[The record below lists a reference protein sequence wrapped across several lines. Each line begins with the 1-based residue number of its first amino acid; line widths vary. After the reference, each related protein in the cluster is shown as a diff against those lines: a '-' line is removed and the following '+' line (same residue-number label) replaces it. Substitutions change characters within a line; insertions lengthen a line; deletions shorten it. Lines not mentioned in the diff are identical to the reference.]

1 MLLPSLRPKTDRPRL
16 LHMLLPLLAATLLTL
31 GMLQPPTACAEELP
45 ATDGPASTL
54 VENAQVGLNG
64 ATLTT
69 DGQIGKYRYFA
80 LPSPP
85 RLVVDIYDVEP
96 AFAEREFAMQ
106 GAFRQM
112 RVGIYPD
119 KTRFVFDAHRTVPE
133 HTVVSTGQAIE
144 ILWST
149 DNSSAN
155 ESLAIDN
162 AVKKDPF
169 GLPPEAAVDR
179 RSAVAGRATA
189 TDQEATASGVSLDFT
204 DIELAD
210 LIKTISELTGRNFV
224 YDDTVKGR
232 VTVITPERMSRD
244 EAYQLFLTVLS
255 VKGFTVIP
263 SGKVHKIIREKD
275 AKKTNLPLLADGR
288 QPSGEQFVTRLVRL
302 QHIDAE
308 TMANRVLAPL
318 VPKTGHIV
326 AYPPANTLIIT
337 DSAAN
342 IERLVKIIRRLDVPS
357 SVDRLEVIALEFA
370 NAEEIAEI
378 CQTVL
383 SQTGPRAAKAKNG
396 KAAGQQATSLVL
408 PYPRTNSLLVLAS
421 EEDLLTIRQ
430 LVARLDHK
438 PSQERAHINV
448 YYLENADAEKLA
460 ETLNH
465 IVAGK
470 RGVARN
476 GRRQPGSTALS
487 EDLSIT
493 PDKPT
498 NALIINGSPEDYEQ
512 VREIIAQLDIKR
524 KQVYVETL
532 ILELSMDATK
542 ELGASLQ
549 GAFKVGDGVVSI
561 STNQGRGP
569 ASLSDFTAEEDGG
582 LPSVLGRVIDGIL
595 LGGLFSPITV
605 TGADGVDISIPAFSA
620 LIDLSK
626 TSSDVN
632 ILSAPRLLTSDNE
645 EAEII
650 VGANVPIITERL
662 TDTGGGEGLAQSV
675 TVERMDVA
683 LTLRF
688 TPQIT
693 EGDLV
698 RLNVFQEI
706 TGIAQT
712 QIGEV
717 EEIGPTLTKR
727 LLRNTVLAED
737 GQTVVLGG
745 LIRSDVQDKVW
756 KVPLLGDIPV
766 LGWLFKRTSKIESK
780 INLLIFITPRII
792 KDRYDL
798 AAVTR
803 RSSRAM
809 EAFRPEGA
817 PPLIPAELLGNDLL
831 YAPFEGNAPSAST
844 R

>member
-1 MLLPSLRPKTDRPRL
+1 LFYTLV
-16 LHMLLPLLAATLLTL
+16 PLLLAILVSLVI
-31 GMLQPPTACAEELP
+31 LQPLAACAEELP
-45 ATDGPASTL
+45 ATEGPAATL
-54 VENAQVGLNG
+54 VENARVSSNS

-69 DGQIGKYRYFA
+69 DGQIVKYRHFA

-96 AFAEREFAMQ
+96 AFEEREFPIQ
-106 GAFRQM
+106 GVFGQM

-119 KTRFVFDAHRTVPE
+119 KTRFVFDAPRTVPE
-133 HTVVSTGQAIE
+133 YTVVSTGQSLE

-149 DNSSAN
+149 VNGSAD
-155 ESLAIDN
+155 ESTAIDN
-162 AVKKDPF
+162 AIKKDPF
-169 GLPPEAAVDR
+169 VLPEEATVNGTATGV
-179 RSAVAGRATA
+179 RSTTATA
-189 TDQEATASGVSLDFT
+189 QPAMDSGVSLDFT

-224 YDDTVKGR
+224 YDDTVKGK
-232 VTVITPERMSRD
+232 VTVITPERMSRE
-244 EAYQLFLTVLS
+244 EAYQLFLTVLN

-263 SGKVHKIIREKD
+263 SGKVHKIIRDKD
-275 AKKTNLPLLADGR
+275 AKETNLPLLANGR
-288 QPSGEQFVTRLVRL
+288 KTSGEQFVTRMVRL

-308 TMANRVLAPL
+308 TMANRVLTPL
-318 VPKTGHIV
+318 IPKTGNIV
-326 AYPPANTLIIT
+326 SYPPANTLIIT

-342 IERLVKIIRRLDVPS
+342 IERLVQIIRRLDVPS
-357 SVDRLEVIALEFA
+357 SVDRLEVITLEFA
-370 NAEEIAEI
+370 NAEEVAEI
-378 CQTVL
+378 CSTVL
-383 SQTGPRAAKAKNG
+383 SQSGPTASKGQNG
-396 KAAGQQATSLVL
+396 RPAEQGATSQVI
-408 PYPRTNSLLVLAS
+408 PYPRTNSLLVMAS
-421 EEDLLTIRQ
+421 DEDLQTVRQ
-430 LVARLDHK
+430 LVRRLDQK
-438 PSQERAHINV
+438 PTQDRSPINV

-460 ETLNH
+460 ETLTQ
-465 IVAGK
+465 IVAGRK
-470 RGVARN
+470 GVVRN
-476 GRRQPGSTALS
+476 GGSRAGSSSLS
-487 EDLSIT
+487 ENLSIT
-493 PDKPT
+493 ADKPT

-512 VREIIAQLDIKR
+512 VREIITQLDIKR

-532 ILELSMDATK
+532 ILELSMDATRQ
-542 ELGASLQ
+542 LGASLQ
-549 GAFKVGDGVVSI
+549 GAFKVGDGVVNI
-561 STNQGRGP
+561 SSNQGLGP
-569 ASLSDFTAEEDGG
+569 ASLSDFTATGDSSI
-582 LPSVLGRVIDGIL
+582 PSLLGKAIDGIL
-595 LGGLFSPITV
+595 LGGLFNPITV
-605 TGADGVDISIPAFSA
+605 TGADGVDITVPAFSA
-620 LIDLSK
+620 LIDASK
-626 TSSDVN
+626 TNSDVN

-662 TDTGGGEGLAQSV
+662 TDTGGSGGLAQSV
-675 TVERMDVA
+675 SVERQDVA

-693 EGDLV
+693 EGNLV

-712 QIGEV
+712 QIGDV
-717 EEIGPTLTKR
+717 DSIGPTLTKR

-745 LIRSDVQDKVW
+745 LIRSDVQDIVS
-756 KVPLLGDIPV
+756 KVPLLGDIPG
-766 LGWLFKRTSKIESK
+766 LGWLFKHTSKVESK

-792 KDRYDL
+792 KDKDDL

-831 YAPFEGNAPSAST
+831 YAPFESNEPSAST